1 MPPDGIEAIRIR
13 VAVEALVGMESEE
26 FSGQLFRAT
35 LADADPFEGSAGGRW
50 SAGPDAP
57 VLYSSL
63 SAASAVA
70 ELADRLRDQ
79 DDLSASRKYV
89 LHEWEMSSVRVV
101 RLTSPSRQ
109 GRLGLPVGFLEGDDY
124 RPTQRIAQAA
134 LRIGTLQGL
143 LVPGS
148 VDGGLNLVLFR
159 DRLEPGQI
167 KEVGASRVR
176 PVDLGAESHA
186 ESAGGGA

>member
-1 MPPDGIEAIRIR
+1 MAPDGIEAIRIR
-13 VAVEALVGMESEE
+13 VAVEALVGMESEQ
-26 FSGQLFRAT
+26 FTGQLFRAT
-35 LADADPFEGSAGGRW
+35 LAGTDPFEGSAGGRW

-79 DDLSASRKYV
+79 DDLAASRKYM
-89 LHEWEMSSVRVV
+89 LHEWAMSSVRVV
-101 RLTSPSRQ
+101 RLTSPARQ
-109 GRLGLPVGFLEGDDY
+109 GRLGLPVGFLQGDDY
-124 RPTQRIAQAA
+124 LPTQRIAQAA

-148 VDGGLNLVLFR
+148 VDDGLNLVLFR
-159 DRLEPGQI
+159 DRLEPGQLR
-167 KEVGASRVR
+167 EVGASRVR
-176 PVDLGAESHA
+176 PVELQAERRA
-186 ESAGGGA
+186 ERARGGA